1 MQVNKKLLNEL
12 EGDSV
17 KGSSWLLILII
28 LILTVLFWWAYITE
42 LDVVV
47 RGQGK
52 TVSKGKNQMVQSAES
67 GVIVQNFIEEGD
79 TIEIGDVLF
88 EIDLVDLNG
97 QIDQVSERIS
107 LLQVK
112 KDRLIAESNGEQY
125 KIRLDYQGKK
135 LEFAKSEQRLF
146 NSRFDQLVSKNKVLE
161 SRRVQRR
168 SEIEELISE
177 KESVERNLDLINL
190 EIAAV
195 EPLVKAALAPE
206 TRLINLRRDK
216 ENSLGRMLA
225 IPYAIQRIRGAITE
239 IDEQLASEKQIFLT
253 QSLTELSQVNL
264 EMKELEAR
272 LPLLRKRLSQSVV
285 KSPINGIVNRI
296 TYQSEDAYIKT
307 GDVLLEIVPI
317 NDELIIKARVD
328 PKDIAKIVISAEVKV
343 SLTAFDPAKFGRID
357 GKVINISADAIS
369 NPDTGEQYY
378 SVDVSLLGK
387 LQDSSGDELTILPGM
402 VATIEVLSGKRSI
415 LDYFWQP
422 LVKNKEIAFRE

>member
-1 MQVNKKLLNEL
+1 MQINKKLLNEL

-112 KDRLIAESNGEQY
+112 KDRLIAESKGEQY
-125 KIRLDYQGKK
+125 KISLDYQGKK

-272 LPLLRKRLSQSVV
+272 LPLLRKRLSRSVV

-328 PKDIAKIVISAEVKV
+328 PKDIAKIVISAAVKV

>member
-112 KDRLIAESNGEQY
+112 KDRLIAESKGEQY

-272 LPLLRKRLSQSVV
+272 LPLLRKRLSRSLV

-328 PKDIAKIVISAEVKV
+328 PKDIAKIVISAAVKV

-422 LVKNKEIAFRE
+422 VVKNKEIAFRE

>member
-1 MQVNKKLLNEL
+1 MQINKKLLNEL

-112 KDRLIAESNGEQY
+112 KDRLIAESKGEQY

-272 LPLLRKRLSQSVV
+272 LPLLRKRLSRSLV

-343 SLTAFDPAKFGRID
+343 SLTTFDPAKFGRID

>member
-1 MQVNKKLLNEL
+1 MQINKKLLNEL

-52 TVSKGKNQMVQSAES
+52 TVSKGKNQMVQSAEA

-112 KDRLIAESNGEQY
+112 KDRLIAESKGEQY

-272 LPLLRKRLSQSVV
+272 LPLLRKRLSRSLV